1 MSKVHF
7 KPDMRQGISASCV
20 FLDKLVSP
28 VTQQAWPSILDFLVE
43 RFPAISR
50 DEWLGRMQR
59 GLVLD
64 EQGQPVSADTAY
76 RPYGKVFYYREVAKE
91 TEVPFKEKVLFESEH
106 LLVVDKPH
114 FLAVSPT
121 GKYVQQTLLSR
132 LKQRYASDQL
142 SPIHR
147 LDRETAGV
155 MLFSRQPESR
165 HVYHALFQKRQV
177 EKTYQAI
184 ARFNP
189 DLQLP
194 MHYQSCM
201 AKGEPFFR
209 MQEIAGEPNS
219 STWIELLECKG
230 NLARYRLKP
239 VTGKQHQLRVHL
251 AALNIPILHDPFY
264 PDLVE
269 KAGDDFSQPLQLLA
283 EEISFI
289 DPLSKAKFTFKTS
302 YTLEFAS

>member
-1 MSKVHF
+1 MLH
-7 KPDMRQGISASCV
+7 GISASCV
-20 FLDKLVSP
+20 FLDQPVSP
-28 VTQQAWPSILDFLVE
+28 LTQQAWPSILCFLLE

-50 DEWLGRMQR
+50 TEWLSRMQR

-64 EQGQPVSADTAY
+64 EQGQQIRADTAY
-76 RPYGKVFYYREVAKE
+76 RPYGKIFYYREVAQE
-91 TEVPFKEKVLFESEH
+91 TEVPFQEKILFESEH
-106 LLVVDKPH
+106 VLVVDKPH

-132 LKQRYASDQL
+132 LKQRYNNDQL

-155 MLFSRQPESR
+155 MLFSRKPESR
-165 HVYHALFQKRQV
+165 HLYQTLFQNREI

-184 ARFNP
+184 APLNP
-189 DLQLP
+189 ELHLP
-194 MHYQSCM
+194 MQYQSRM
-201 AKGEPFFR
+201 IKGEPFFR

-219 STWIELLECKG
+219 STWIELLEIRG

-239 VTGKQHQLRVHL
+239 LTGKQHQLRVHL
-251 AALNIPILHDPFY
+251 AALNIPILNDPFY
-264 PDLVE
+264 PHLTE
-269 KAGDDFSQPLQLLA
+269 KASGDFSQPLQLLA
-283 EEISFI
+283 EEISFV
-289 DPLSKAKFTFKTS
+289 DPITVTKVKFKTS